1 MSEENKTEIELS
13 ENTSTIENTENNT
26 EITTENNTEITTE
39 NNTEIISENVSIK
52 VEEIDN
58 KNEISDSDISNNKKR
73 VSLKENKLINKSL
86 ELLDLEDLDENIK
99 SRLTLKIH
107 HNEAALLDF
116 DDLDPLD
123 ISDDEIEDSCNSHG
137 NFKKISYTQVRDGI
151 NKLYYDTSEYYS
163 SAMDILAT
171 YVSGQKLIYM
181 ESMHYRSGQLN
192 YLMLPAIFL
201 SSVTSVL
208 SVGFDSISWS
218 KYFLAGLNGF
228 ISFLLA
234 VVSYMKL
241 DAQAEAHKTSAHQYD
256 KLQSVCEFSSGYYL
270 MFAVTQENDG
280 EHNIEKETSDEKN
293 LREKIKDIET
303 KIKEI
308 KETNQFIIPRIIR
321 YRYPHIYNINVFSII
336 KKIENCRKD
345 YLTRLRDITNKI
357 SYLKFQHD
365 LSDTEKKRKI
375 KKAYKKK
382 KRILTTILL
391 LKSAFSIIDQIFRQE
406 MLLAEHKK
414 KKIICSKCCYKAPK
428 ELTETNEFISFI
440 LDPLQIWDSTKDLG
454 LNMVESDD
462 DDDNDLENQRGL
474 TKRISRSLIKL

>member
-1 MSEENKTEIELS
+1 MSDNNNADENKQPD
-13 ENTSTIENTENNT
+13 TENKD
-26 EITTENNTEITTE
+26 TENENINLEISEDGENNKNSNNSTE
-39 NNTEIISENVSIK
+39 NKIVKSINKRISEK
-52 VEEIDN
+52 D
-58 KNEISDSDISNNKKR
+58 
-73 VSLKENKLINKSL
+73 LIEKSL
-86 ELLDLEDLDENIK
+86 EILELSNLDEEIK
-99 SRLTLKIH
+99 KKLKLKIH
-107 HNEAALLDF
+107 HDEVALLDF

-208 SVGFDSISWS
+208 SVGFDTLSWS
-218 KYFLAGLNGF
+218 KYFLSALNAF

-270 MFAVTQENDG
+270 MFAVTGDNDG
-280 EHNIEKETSDEKN
+280 DPNTDETSDEKN

-308 KETNQFIIPRIIR
+308 KETNQFIIPRKIR
-321 YRYPHIYNINVFSII
+321 YTYPHIYNINVFSII

-345 YLTRLRDITNKI
+345 YLTRLRDQTNKI

-365 LSDTEKKRKI
+365 ICDLEKKRKL
-375 KKAYKKK
+375 KRAYKKK
-382 KRILTTILL
+382 KKILTTILL

-406 MLLAEHKK
+406 MLLAEHRKRK
-414 KKIICSKCCYKAPK
+414 VICSRCCYKAPK

-440 LDPLQIWDSTKDLG
+440 LDPLQVWDSTHDVG
-454 LNMVESDD
+454 LNIIDSDEDD
-462 DDDNDLENQRGL
+462 DIEKQQFTR
-474 TKRISRSLIKL
+474 KRITKSLLKL

>member
-1 MSEENKTEIELS
+1 MTDDPSNKDGHTEPERTAELTEKVTINITEKDKKGEEKKTEVLNEALVNEMFKDNKKLS
-13 ENTSTIENTENNT
+13 EKQLIE
-26 EITTENNTEITTE
+26 
-39 NNTEIISENVSIK
+39 
-52 VEEIDN
+52 
-58 KNEISDSDISNNKKR
+58 
-73 VSLKENKLINKSL
+73 KSL
-86 ELLDLEDLDENIK
+86 EFLELTNLDDSIK
-99 SRLTLKIH
+99 KRLKLKIH
-107 HNEAALLDF
+107 HEEEASVDF
-116 DDLDPLD
+116 DNLVPLD
-123 ISDDEIEDSCNSHG
+123 LSDDEIEDSCNSHG

-181 ESMHYRSGQLN
+181 ESMHYRSSQLN

-218 KYFLAGLNGF
+218 KYFLATLNAF

-270 MFAVTQENDG
+270 MFAITGDVDG
-280 EHNIEKETSDEKN
+280 DHDKEKETSDEKN

-308 KETNQFIIPRIIR
+308 KETNQFIIPRKIR
-321 YRYPHIYNINVFSII
+321 YTYPHIYNINVFSII

-357 SYLKFQHD
+357 SYLKFQHELCD
-365 LSDTEKKRKI
+365 MEKKRKI

-406 MLLAEHKK
+406 MLLAEHRKRSV
-414 KKIICSKCCYKAPK
+414 ICSRCCYKTPK

-440 LDPLQIWDSTKDLG
+440 LDPLQVWDSTRDLG
-454 LNMVESDD
+454 LTMIDSDD
-462 DDDNDLENQRGL
+462 DDDIENQATL
-474 TKRISRSLIKL
+474 KKRISRSLIKL